1 MIVLERGKI
10 ATPHPAVPLVPP
22 EPSVKRNH
30 AAGGG
35 DQWLEGGQKLLVH
48 YLSTVDVPMVVW
60 RDIHV
65 VDIDAVFGMPD
76 HKRNM
81 GKTGQ

>member
-35 DQWLEGGQKLLVH
+35 INGLRGAKN
-48 YLSTVDVPMVVW
+48 YLFIIYPL
-60 RDIHV
+60 
-65 VDIDAVFGMPD
+65 
-76 HKRNM
+76 
-81 GKTGQ
+81 